1 MIRLQLNTSNTHVYK
16 YIYIQTIYLPVIMIY
31 HMITIRQNKLKDDN
45 MIFYHLIT
53 FEYNV
58 SYDNN
63 CICLR
68 LITTYRVTT
77 WNLTYHIITISN
89 NTSFDTNGLMYTM

>member
-1 MIRLQLNTSNTHVYK
+1 
-16 YIYIQTIYLPVIMIY
+16 
-31 HMITIRQNKLKDDN
+31 

>member
-1 MIRLQLNTSNTHVYK
+1 MYIS
-16 YIYIQTIYLPVIMIY
+16 IYIQIIYLPVTMIH
-31 HMITIRQNKLKDDN
+31 HMITIRQNILKDDN
-45 MIFYHLIT
+45 VIFYHLIT